1 MKQENNIP
9 FCYQY
14 KRNYINEKIREMA
27 VSYGVAFKDAYNTLY
42 AEFTK
47 QSGSDIHV
55 LYRLQEGTS
64 KMDTLQM
71 LEPEHGF
78 LTKFYKII
86 QHEYSEFR
94 KQS

>member
-1 MKQENNIP
+1 MNSNIP

-14 KRNYINEKIREMA
+14 KRNKINEWIREMA
-27 VSYGVAFKDAYNTLY
+27 VFYGIAFKDAYNTFY
-42 AEFTK
+42 SEFTK

-71 LEPEHGF
+71 LEPEHSF
-78 LTKFYKII
+78 LTKFYNII
-86 QHEYSEFR
+86 KNEYNES
-94 KQS
+94 KK